1 MRLLS
6 AAAPAGSRCAR
17 ASMAENR
24 DRLPPIPREAMAP
37 EQQRAADTLVRGR
50 RGALFGPFVPLL
62 RSPEL
67 LDRAQRLGEYLRY
80 DSALP
85 SRLREL
91 AILVTAR
98 HFRQA
103 YEWHVHAPAAVDA
116 GLAPATIAEIAAG
129 RRPHSLEADEAVVHD
144 FCAEL
149 HSRHEVRDETYAAAL
164 GLLGERGLVDLTGVC
179 GYYGLLAL
187 VMNAA
192 RTPLPEGAAA
202 PW

>member
-1 MRLLS
+1 MTD
-6 AAAPAGSRCAR
+6 
-17 ASMAENR
+17 NR
-24 DRLPPIPREAMAP
+24 DRLPPLERDAMTP
-37 EQQRAADTLVRGR
+37 EQQHAADALVRGR

-80 DSALP
+80 DSAVP
-85 SRLREL
+85 ARLREL

-103 YEWHVHAPAAVDA
+103 YEWHVHAPAAIEA
-116 GLAPATIAEIAAG
+116 GLAPETLADIAAG
-129 RRPHSLEADEAVVHD
+129 RRPRSLRADEAVVHD

-149 HSRHEVRDETYAAAL
+149 HVRHEVGDETYAAAL
-164 GLLGERGLVDLTGVC
+164 ALLGERGLIDLCGVC

-192 RTPLPEGAAA
+192 CTALPEGAAA

>member
-1 MRLLS
+1 MS
-6 AAAPAGSRCAR
+6 TAP
-17 ASMAENR
+17 SMTESR
-24 DRLPPIPREAMAP
+24 DRLPPLERDEMTP
-37 EQQRAADTLVRGR
+37 EQRRAADELVRGR

-67 LDRAQRLGEYLRY
+67 LGRAQRLGEYLRY

-85 SRLREL
+85 ARLREL

-103 YEWHVHAPAAVDA
+103 YEWHVHAPAGIEA
-116 GLAPATIAEIAAG
+116 GLAPETLADIAAN
-129 RRPHSLEADEAVVHD
+129 RRPQAPRADEAVVHD
-144 FCAEL
+144 FCLEL
-149 HSRHEVRDETYAAAL
+149 HTRHEVRDETYAAAL
-164 GLLGERGLVDLTGVC
+164 ALLGEHGLIDLCGVC

-187 VMNAA
+187 VMNTA
-192 RTPLPEGAAA
+192 RTPLPEGATA

>member
-1 MRLLS
+1 MS
-6 AAAPAGSRCAR
+6 
-17 ASMAENR
+17 ENR
-24 DRLPPIPREAMAP
+24 DRLPPLEREAMTA
-37 EQQRAADTLVRGR
+37 EQRRAADALVRGR
-50 RGALFGPFVPLL
+50 RGALYGPFVPLL

-85 SRLREL
+85 PRLREL

-103 YEWHVHAPAAVDA
+103 YEWHVHAPAAIEA
-116 GLAPATIAEIAAG
+116 GFSPETIAELAAG
-129 RRPHSLEADEAVVHD
+129 RRPPSLRPDEAVVHD

-149 HSRHEVRDETYAAAL
+149 HGRHEVRDERYAAAL
-164 GLLGERGLVDLTGVC
+164 ALLGERGVVDLTGLC

-192 RTPLPEGAAA
+192 RTPLPAGAAA

>member
-1 MRLLS
+1 MN
-6 AAAPAGSRCAR
+6 A
-17 ASMAENR
+17 NR
-24 DRLPPIPREAMAP
+24 DRLPPLERDAMTP
-37 EQQRAADTLVRGR
+37 DQQRAADALVRGR

-85 SRLREL
+85 VRLREL

-103 YEWHVHAPAAVDA
+103 YEWHVHAPAALEA
-116 GLAPATIAEIAAG
+116 GLAAAAIAELAAG
-129 RRPHSLEADEAVVHD
+129 RRPRSLGADEAVVHD

-149 HSRHEVRDETYAAAL
+149 HTHHEVRDETYAAAL
-164 GLLGERGLVDLTGVC
+164 ALLGERGVVDLCGLC